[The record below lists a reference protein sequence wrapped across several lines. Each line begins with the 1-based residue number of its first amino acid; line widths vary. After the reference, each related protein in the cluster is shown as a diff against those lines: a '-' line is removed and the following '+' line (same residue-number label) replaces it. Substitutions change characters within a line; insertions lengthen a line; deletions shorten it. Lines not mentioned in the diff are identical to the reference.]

1 METTYRLTQ
10 TGKQV
15 QDLLDQVTPN
25 EQAIAN
31 EQQRAEAAEQQLQTN
46 INNEQQARIDDVDAE
61 EVRAKAAEQQL
72 QENIDSIGQGGS
84 AAVTAE
90 RERAEAAEQQLQQN
104 INAEESARIADE
116 IGRAHV

>member
-31 EQQRAEAAEQQLQTN
+31 EQQRAEAAEQQLQGN
-46 INNEQQARIDDVDAE
+46 IDAEAQARQDADG
-61 EVRAKAAEQQL
+61 A
-72 QENIDSIGQGGS
+72 
-84 AAVTAE
+84 
-90 RERAEAAEQQLQQN
+90 LQQN
-104 INAEESARIADE
+104 INAEEQARIADVDAE
-116 IGRAHV
+116 ETRAKAA